1 MKLRSSIIGIAA
13 VFVLIL
19 GACAPQDPGT
29 APNGAEHEAEYQ
41 ALLVQLEAGGA
52 QVERVGTIE
61 QPMIAADARQV
72 NVNGFPV
79 QVLIFPNEEQRLNV
93 QGQLPQDPQLIP
105 ETGGMAEAGQ
115 VWVWGEGR
123 LMVIYVGT
131 SMGVIEPLTD
141 ALGEPALIL
150 EGGAVG

>member
-1 MKLRSSIIGIAA
+1 MKLRSSIIGIA
-13 VFVLIL
+13 VVLVLIL

-29 APNGAEHEAEYQ
+29 TPNGAEHEAEYQ
-41 ALLVQLEAGGA
+41 ALLVDLEASGA

-79 QVLIFPNEEQRLNV
+79 QVLIFPDEEQRLTV
-93 QGQLPQDPQLIP
+93 QGQIPQEPQLIP
-105 ETGGMAEAGQ
+105 ETGGMAETGQ
-115 VWVWGEGR
+115 VWIWGEGR
-123 LMVIYVGT
+123 LMVIYAGT
-131 SMGVIEPLTD
+131 NMGVIEPLTD
-141 ALGEPALIL
+141 VLGEPDLIL